1 MEWLGVVLLYLLS
14 GFMKKR
20 QQNARR
26 RKIES
31 DPDWDS
37 ENSFPF
43 EEKEPSNKLGQ
54 ILNDLFEDNPKIPE
68 IDQSDREL
76 VQNANKASLND
87 DQKKITEKNDLDE
100 NIVIREQ
107 DNIETLNKDIYQSEL
122 SNRKEQHLGKKWRIR
137 KNIRK
142 NFFGSRRSIKKSII
156 IKEVLDKPVAL
167 RK

>member
-26 RKIES
+26 REIES

-37 ENSFPF
+37 ENSFSF
-43 EEKEPSNKLGQ
+43 EEKEPSNKLDQ
-54 ILNDLFEDNPKIPE
+54 LLNDLFEDNPKLPE
-68 IDQSDREL
+68 IEPISREL
-76 VQNANKASLND
+76 VQNANKSPLNGD
-87 DQKKITEKNDLDE
+87 DKKTVEKNDPDE
-100 NIVIREQ
+100 NIVINER
-107 DNIETLNKDIYQSEL
+107 DNIETLNKNIYHSEL
-122 SNRKEQHLGKKWRIR
+122 ADRKEQHLGKKWRRR

-142 NFFGSRRSIKKSII
+142 NLFRSKRSIKKSII
-156 IKEVLDKPVAL
+156 IKEVLDKPIAL

>member
-37 ENSFPF
+37 ENNSFYQ
-43 EEKEPSNKLGQ
+43 EKESSNKLEQ
-54 ILNDLFEDNPKIPE
+54 LLTDLFEDNPKIPE
-68 IDQSDREL
+68 IDPLSRAQ
-76 VQNANKASLND
+76 VQDANKASFNKD
-87 DQKKITEKNDLDE
+87 DEKTIEKNDLDE
-100 NIVIREQ
+100 NIVIKDHE
-107 DNIETLNKDIYQSEL
+107 DIELLKTDIYHSEL
-122 SNRKEQHLGKKWRIR
+122 ANRKEQHLGKKWRKR
-137 KNIRK
+137 ENIRK
-142 NFFGSRRSIKKSII
+142 HLFSSKRSIKKSII
-156 IKEVLDKPVAL
+156 IKEVLDKPLAL

>member
-37 ENSFPF
+37 ENSFSF

-68 IDQSDREL
+68 IDPLSREL
-76 VQNANKASLND
+76 VQNAKKAPLNGD
-87 DQKKITEKNDLDE
+87 DKKTTEKNDLDE
-100 NIVIREQ
+100 DIDFKENSNI
-107 DNIETLNKDIYQSEL
+107 DALNKDIYHSDL
-122 SNRKEQHLGKKWRIR
+122 ANRKEQHLGKKWRRR

-142 NFFGSRRSIKKSII
+142 NLFSSKRSIKKSII
-156 IKEVLDKPVAL
+156 IKEVLDKPIAL

>member
-26 RKIES
+26 REIES

-37 ENSFPF
+37 ENNSSYQ
-43 EEKEPSNKLGQ
+43 EKEPSNKLDQ
-54 ILNDLFEDNPKIPE
+54 LLNDLFEDNPKIPE
-68 IDQSDREL
+68 IDPLSRVL
-76 VQNANKASLND
+76 VQNANKAPLNGD
-87 DQKKITEKNDLDE
+87 DKKTIEKNDLDE
-100 NIVIREQ
+100 NIVIKER
-107 DNIETLNKDIYQSEL
+107 DNIETLKKDIYHSEL
-122 SNRKEQHLGKKWRIR
+122 ADRKEQHLGKKWRRR

-142 NFFGSRRSIKKSII
+142 NLFRSKRSIKKSII
-156 IKEVLDKPVAL
+156 IKEVLDKPIAL